1 MKFQIREVNESQP
14 YKRAKLLNFPAFYV
28 LLSYIQICHTQ
39 KDKLTAGDQIM
50 ICFELP
56 EELSYEPKSTIR

>member
-1 MKFQIREVNESQP
+1 MTESQL
-14 YKRAKLLNFPAFYV
+14 YNRAKLFNFPAFYV

-50 ICFELP
+50 ICFELT
-56 EELSYEPKSTIR
+56 EELSHEPKSAIR